1 MFCIIDC
8 NLGNLR
14 NVQKAFERLGIRA
27 GISSKKEELES
38 AQAIILPGVGAFG
51 DAIANLQALHLIE
64 SIREQ
69 VLHKKKPILGICLG
83 MQLFG
88 EESYERGHYR
98 GLGLLP
104 MSIQRLQPKEKLPV
118 PHVGWDDITVKNNS
132 SLLAGLPENPD
143 FYFVHSFHAACNSPE
158 IVAAMCDYGG
168 EFVAA
173 VQWGNIFATQF
184 HPEKSQAS
192 GLKVLANFAKIVGEQ
207 KC

>member
-143 FYFVHSFHAACNSPE
+143 FYFVHSFAFRPE
-158 IVAAMCDYGG
+158 NPQHVLATTEYGE
-168 EFVAA
+168 EFCSVIQRENLHG
-173 VQWGNIFATQF
+173 VQF
-184 HPEKSQAS
+184 HPEKSQRT
-192 GLKVLANFAKIVGEQ
+192 GIKLVKNFLSLP
-207 KC
+207 